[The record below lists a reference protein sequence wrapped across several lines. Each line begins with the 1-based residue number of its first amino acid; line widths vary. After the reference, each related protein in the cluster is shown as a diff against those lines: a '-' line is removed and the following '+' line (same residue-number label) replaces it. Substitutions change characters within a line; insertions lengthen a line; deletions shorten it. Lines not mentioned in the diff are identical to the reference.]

1 MAADSAGR
9 RETTFPPEP
18 GSAALARVVVEETL
32 IAEGV
37 APGVIADA
45 LLVVGEMVSNAIRHA
60 RTDFTVCAEVRE
72 AAVRLQV
79 LDHDTRPPALMGL
92 DEESTSG
99 RGLHMVAAVAA
110 DWGWNT
116 ADGGGESGKVV
127 WAEVLLDP
135 SEPQA
140 RETAD

>member
-9 RETTFPPEP
+9 REKTFPPEP
-18 GSAALARVVVEETL
+18 RSAAPARIGAEETL
-32 IAEGV
+32 MAEGV

-45 LLVVGEMVSNAIRHA
+45 LLVLGEMVSNAIRHA
-60 RTDFTVCAEVRE
+60 RTEFTVCAEVRE
-72 AAVRLQV
+72 ACVRLEV

-110 DWGWNT
+110 DWGWST
-116 ADGGGESGKVV
+116 ADVSGESGKVV
-127 WAEVLLDP
+127 WAEVLLDAP
-135 SEPQA
+135 EPQA
-140 RETAD
+140 RTTAD

>member
-1 MAADSAGR
+1 MGADSAGR

-32 IAEGV
+32 RAEGV
-37 APGVIADA
+37 PPGVIADA
-45 LLVVGEMVSNAIRHA
+45 LLVLSEMVSNAIRHA
-60 RTDFTVCAEVRE
+60 RTDFTVCAEVGE
-72 AAVRLQV
+72 ATVRLEV

-135 SEPQA
+135 SAPQA
-140 RETAD
+140 RASAD